1 LFFLSSSSTA
11 GAAAAAP
18 AAAAKAAAPVEEEV
32 DALDGE
38 WHCWSAVSVLTV
50 DEIFVKRLTGC
61 IPSPVGHASISYSHV
76 IFSYN

>member
-1 LFFLSSSSTA
+1 MLAAVINFSFLSSSSTA

-38 WHCWSAVSVLTV
+38 SNFWSAVSEHDVEMFLQHNKCLTEWRHLSV
-50 DEIFVKRLTGC
+50 MSR
-61 IPSPVGHASISYSHV
+61 S
-76 IFSYN
+76 